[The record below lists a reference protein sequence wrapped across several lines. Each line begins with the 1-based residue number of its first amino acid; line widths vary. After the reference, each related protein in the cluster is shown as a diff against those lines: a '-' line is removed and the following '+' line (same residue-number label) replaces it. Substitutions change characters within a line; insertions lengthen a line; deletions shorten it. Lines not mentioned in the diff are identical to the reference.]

1 MQSSLRRTKRD
12 DGLDIYYDPDFIRM
26 IESHLGL
33 LRRDASTTLMP
44 VPERHG
50 WKNEG
55 DLAGLLTAMDVPRFM
70 HHIVMRVNNMRSNE
84 DFLGTETVLRVP
96 SSQVIEKLRSRYI
109 TEKRTLMTSGQ

>member
-1 MQSSLRRTKRD
+1 
-12 DGLDIYYDPDFIRM
+12 M
-26 IESHLGL
+26 IESHLVM
-33 LRRDASTTLMP
+33 LRRDPSTTVMV

-50 WKNEG
+50 WRNEG
-55 DLAGLLTAMDVPRFM
+55 DLAGLLTVMDIPRFM

-84 DFLGTETVLRVP
+84 DFLGTEQTLRVP

>member
-1 MQSSLRRTKRD
+1 MQASLRSAKRD
-12 DGLDIYYDPDFIRM
+12 DGTDIYYDPDFLRM

-33 LRRDASTTLMP
+33 LRRDPSTRSMAI
-44 VPERHG
+44 PERHG

-55 DLAGLLTAMDVPRFM
+55 DLAGLLTVMDVPRFM

-84 DFLGTETVLRVP
+84 DFLGTETSLLVP